1 LRRRKTVIPLL
12 GFSFSTSTKAGRFCY
27 LYISPQEHYIMAKD
41 PAVLFYTSDFLTG
54 TMTMTNEQVGKYI
67 RLLCL
72 QHQKN
77 FLTEEDMTNICNSYD
92 KHIYSKF
99 THADGVYFNERM
111 REEKL
116 KRINYSQSRSGNRSG
131 KTKEKIISSTYVP
144 HMEIEIEITILYN
157 KYSLDLKWLADCGKT
172 LSVSDH
178 RTLKLLADFNLHLRS
193 NKIEKKKDSEYIS
206 HFLNWARKQSG
217 VNRPSGTGHFN
228 GLMGN

>member
-1 LRRRKTVIPLL
+1 
-12 GFSFSTSTKAGRFCY
+12 
-27 LYISPQEHYIMAKD
+27 MAKD

-131 KTKEKIISSTYVP
+131 KHRRRSCP
-144 HMEIEIEITILYN
+144 A
-157 KYSLDLKWLADCGKT
+157 ADPA
-172 LSVSDH
+172 
-178 RTLKLLADFNLHLRS
+178 LLAGGCRAADYLGTDR
-193 NKIEKKKDSEYIS
+193 YP
-206 HFLNWARKQSG
+206 WAARL
-217 VNRPSGTGHFN
+217 P
-228 GLMGN
+228 